1 MHRVRSFSPYI
12 ASSKE
17 NPPCPVVTI
26 EVAPLEGID
35 FRHASAN
42 KRNKPHGG
50 LSTASATEISSIS
63 TTPSFEKSVKL
74 SSSHTTTRASQVP
87 SCHSPVSNQSRPRAN
102 HTSEEGTTAPDMET
116 YKAMLKK
123 TTRLNKKSP
132 MRQQHHHS
140 KESLANYKDLVAVQ
154 HRDARRKHKHLGLPP
169 ASIQY

>member
-1 MHRVRSFSPYI
+1 MHRVRSLSPFI
-12 ASSKE
+12 ASNTE

-26 EVAPLEGID
+26 EVAPSEGID

-74 SSSHTTTRASQVP
+74 SSSPTGATASQAP
-87 SCHSPVSNQSRPRAN
+87 SCQSPVRNKSRPRSN
-102 HTSEEGTTAPDMET
+102 HTSEDGTTPPEMEA
-116 YKAMLKK
+116 YKALLKK
-123 TTRLNKKSP
+123 TTRLSKKSP
-132 MRQQHHHS
+132 MRQQHHLS

-154 HRDARRKHKHLGLPP
+154 HRDSRRRHKHLGLPP

>member
-1 MHRVRSFSPYI
+1 MHRMRSFSPFI
-12 ASSKE
+12 APNTE

-42 KRNKPHGG
+42 KRNKAHGG

-63 TTPSFEKSVKL
+63 TTPSFEKSVKV
-74 SSSHTTTRASQVP
+74 SSSHTRASQAP
-87 SCHSPVSNQSRPRAN
+87 SCQSPVSHKSRSRTN
-102 HTSEEGTTAPDMET
+102 HTSEDGTTAPEMET

-123 TTRLNKKSP
+123 TTRLSKKSP
-132 MRQQHHHS
+132 MRQQHHLS

-154 HRDARRKHKHLGLPP
+154 HRDARRKHKLLGLPP